1 MRKKGNDDM
10 KQDKQAGG
18 LAGIYQATSRGF
30 GFLVPEDGGGREDDW
45 FIPPRAEGGAWH
57 GDRVLARPEDE
68 GGEEGRRRT
77 ARITAVVERAN
88 KTVTGVLVR
97 HNRGLWLRPDS
108 DRLPG
113 PIQVLTKR
121 KGVRAGDRAAVAMT
135 SFGSAKHPPMGT
147 MRGVFGPAGDRESA
161 VAALLYQYEI
171 DREFPDAVMLE
182 AKATPQ
188 SVEESAVA
196 GRLDLRDKVVIT
208 IDGASSKDLDDAV
221 SLERDGLGRWVL
233 GVHIADVSHYVRPG
247 SALDLEAWERGTSV
261 YFADQVVP
269 MLPRELSNGICS
281 LNPRVDRLAL
291 SCVMTLT
298 PEGEVVDHTIAKS
311 VIRTTERMTY
321 EDCNAL
327 LAHSDPALAERYAR
341 ILPMLEDMA
350 ALSRVLEGRRRRRGA
365 LELDTRESYVVCDE
379 SGTPVDVVL
388 RTPGI
393 SEGLIESFMLAA
405 NECVAEHLNRLD
417 KPCVYRVHEKPS
429 TDKAETLRAMLAPL
443 GYDLKEADGPSLQ
456 KLLDT
461 AKGKPEE
468 AAVSMMVLRSLMKA
482 RYDGENLGH
491 FGLAAKYYCH
501 FTSPIRRYPDLMV
514 HRILTALLDGRLSG
528 GVERRLAAAVQK
540 AAVQSSQREL
550 AAQSAEREIEK
561 RYMAEFMA
569 GHVGETFAGTVSGVT
584 RFGLF
589 VLLPGGVER
598 RLAAAVQKAAV
609 QSSQR
614 ELAAQSAEREIEKR
628 YMAEFM
634 AGHVGETFAGTVSG
648 VTRFGLFVL
657 LPGGVEG
664 LLGVE
669 ALPGRGYRYDE
680 TRLTLTEEG
689 GGTAYTFGMPLEV
702 VCAAADPATGQ
713 IDFVLPGGQ
722 LAPRPTRPAER
733 REEMPPRRGKDR
745 RAMHVP
751 KGRKGRKKR

>member
-147 MRGVFGPAGDRESA
+147 MREVFGPAGDRESA

-341 ILPMLEDMA
+341 ILPML
-350 ALSRVLEGRRRRRGA
+350 
-365 LELDTRESYVVCDE
+365 
-379 SGTPVDVVL
+379 
-388 RTPGI
+388 
-393 SEGLIESFMLAA
+393 AA

-589 VLLPGGVER
+589 VLLPGGVE
-598 RLAAAVQKAAV
+598 
-609 QSSQR
+609 
-614 ELAAQSAEREIEKR
+614 
-628 YMAEFM
+628 
-634 AGHVGETFAGTVSG
+634 
-648 VTRFGLFVL
+648 
-657 LPGGVEG
+657 G